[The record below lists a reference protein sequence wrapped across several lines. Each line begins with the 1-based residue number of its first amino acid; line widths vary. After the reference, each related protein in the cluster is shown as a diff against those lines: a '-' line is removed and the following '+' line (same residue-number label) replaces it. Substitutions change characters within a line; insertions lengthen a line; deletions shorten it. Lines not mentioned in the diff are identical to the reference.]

1 MMDYLISYLIII
13 NVIAFVAFGIDK
25 LKAKKSWWRIPEA
38 TLIGLAS
45 AGGSIGALLGMR
57 YWRHKTRHRKFK
69 YGLPAILLIHIALA
83 MLILRNQ

>member
-1 MMDYLISYLIII
+1 MDYLISYLIII

-38 TLIGLAS
+38 TLIGMVS

-83 MLILRNQ
+83 MLILSNQ